1 MLSMPLP
8 LLACRLE
15 LPLLRL
21 DSSSDVPDAVCQPG
35 MQPVTPRG
43 LCKPLGSHASEQDDT
58 FCKRAAGRATASAS
72 APAAASRLP
81 LAFSLQ
87 LALLPL
93 LMAGVAAVIGPPVKV
108 TLLGSSPL
116 AAARSWWI
124 ACSCSGTLLLLCTHP
139 AYARLGWRVG
149 ALIDLLWLALRGG
162 AASCTGC
169 LLACLPACIAA
180 TGCCLAAPGA
190 QPSALPSL
198 LLPCCTMIDACGMLQ
213 MPPAVHSESPHAF
226 NCAPTSPHPLPLLH
240 AAARS
245 HSLLLFTQGAAALLA
260 CRLLLAGCAIAARR
274 QTAAAAKSP
283 ITHIPDLHMHQWS
296 KA

>member
-58 FCKRAAGRATASAS
+58 FCKRAAGPATASAS

-81 LAFSLQ
+81 LAVSLQ

-93 LMAGVAAVIGPPVKV
+93 LLAGFAAVIGPPVKG
-108 TLLGSSPL
+108 TLLGSSSL

-198 LLPCCTMIDACGMLQ
+198 LLPCCTMMRVACFRCRLPCTASPHMHSIALQ
-213 MPPAVHSESPHAF
+213 PPPALCLSS
-226 NCAPTSPHPLPLLH
+226 LLQPGATACSCLLRAQLRCWH
-240 AAARS
+240 AACCW
-245 HSLLLFTQGAAALLA
+245 LA
-260 CRLLLAGCAIAARR
+260 V
-274 QTAAAAKSP
+274 P
-283 ITHIPDLHMHQWS
+283 
-296 KA
+296 